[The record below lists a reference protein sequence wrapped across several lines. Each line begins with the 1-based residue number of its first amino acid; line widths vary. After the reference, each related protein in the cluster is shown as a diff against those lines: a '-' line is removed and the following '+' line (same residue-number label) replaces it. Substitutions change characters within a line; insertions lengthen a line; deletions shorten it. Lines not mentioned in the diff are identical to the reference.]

1 MEDIKYK
8 MSFSTGGLFLQ
19 ESIVIVDLFH
29 GIKDWDDVR
38 SKVDTDNLLQART
51 VSTAKRTSREAI
63 SRLKCLSGYELD
75 FFTDAPSEE
84 QAYILWLAICRHY
97 KFMAEFAVEVLHERF
112 VTLKGDL
119 NYIDFDT
126 FYDHKAEW
134 SDTLEKIKP
143 STRDKLR
150 QVLFRMMR
158 EANLIGQKHDI
169 RSALLSPHLI
179 QLISKGNS
187 DEFSYLPIYEN
198 DVKRMSA

>member
-1 MEDIKYK
+1 

-19 ESIVIVDLFH
+19 ESIVIVDLIH
-29 GIKDWDDVR
+29 RIKDWDDVR
-38 SKVDTDNLLQART
+38 NKVDTDNLLQART
-51 VSTAKRTSREAI
+51 VSSAKRTSREVI
-63 SRLKCLSGYELD
+63 SRLKCLSGEELD
-75 FFTDAPSEE
+75 FFASAPVEE
-84 QAYILWLAICRHY
+84 QAYILWLVICRHY
-97 KFMAEFAVEVLHERF
+97 KFIAEFAVEVLHERF

-134 SDTLEKIKP
+134 KDTLEQIKP
-143 STRDKLR
+143 STRNKLR
-150 QVLFRMMR
+150 QVLFLMMR
-158 EANLIGQKHDI
+158 EANLLGPKYDI

-187 DEFSYLPIYEN
+187 DEFSYFPIYEN